1 MARIAE
7 ESRRGRALVI
17 ITTNLDAGVPVIWNI
32 GAIAESERPEAIGL
46 IRKILL
52 ASASIPGFFP
62 PVMFDVTVNGFA
74 HQEMHVDGGA
84 SMQTFLYPAAL
95 QVRKIPNGGGSRP
108 RTAYVVRNGR
118 LTQGWDEVARS
129 TPAIA
134 TRAVATLTTNS
145 GVGDLYR
152 IYSLAKRDGVRLQLA
167 YIGDDFE
174 QPHSAE
180 FDRQYMVKLFEYG
193 RAKARS
199 GYPWRGAPPGF

>member
-1 MARIAE
+1 
-7 ESRRGRALVI
+7 
-17 ITTNLDAGVPVIWNI
+17 
-32 GAIAESERPEAIGL
+32 
-46 IRKILL
+46 
-52 ASASIPGFFP
+52 
-62 PVMFDVTVNGFA
+62 MFDVTVNGVA

-95 QVRKIPNGGGSRP
+95 QVGKIPNGGGSRP

-152 IYSLAKRDGVRLQLA
+152 IYALAKRDGVRLQLA

>member
-1 MARIAE
+1 MLVPSNMMPNPNPAVMQNPYAMHSFVSHSAAKITH
-7 ESRRGRALVI
+7 STPRR
-17 ITTNLDAGVPVIWNI
+17 PVI
-32 GAIAESERPEAIGL
+32 
-46 IRKILL
+46 
-52 ASASIPGFFP
+52 
-62 PVMFDVTVNGFA
+62 
-74 HQEMHVDGGA
+74 
-84 SMQTFLYPAAL
+84 
-95 QVRKIPNGGGSRP
+95 
-108 RTAYVVRNGR
+108 RNGR

-152 IYSLAKRDGVRLQLA
+152 IYALAKRDGVRLQLA

-174 QPHSAE
+174 QPHAAE

-199 GYPWRGAPPGF
+199 GYSWRGAPPGF